1 MWPHLTFGWW
11 SRRGRGHRGQSSDQ
25 CVAVEV
31 CGGHYAPLIPG
42 AVAYANLAQLSG
54 SCLGRLDGGPLV
66 GAVVNAV
73 AEDVGPAVAGEKEK
87 GEHGL

>member
-1 MWPHLTFGWW
+1 MNSIKPRW
-11 SRRGRGHRGQSSDQ
+11 SAGAGGESGDQ
-25 CVAVEV
+25 RVTVEV

-87 GEHGL
+87 GEHGS